1 MYKILIAILFFLG
14 FCYSESQACEWW
26 NRKQTV
32 VVVQPQQVVQVQYP
46 VIVYQPVVVQE
57 VRLQPVV
64 ENRVI
69 YQPVV
74 VPVTYPWIRYNY

>member
-1 MYKILIAILFFLG
+1 
-14 FCYSESQACEWW
+14 
-26 NRKQTV
+26 
-32 VVVQPQQVVQVQYP
+32 